1 MSRILPKLRDG
12 LDFMPSP
19 VGERPGLLIR
29 DPFQYSD
36 AILIVPPLL
45 AQGLSFFNGEETEL
59 DLQAYLSK
67 LTGQIIPGD
76 VVSSMVSALTG
87 NGFVEGPEFE
97 ERRNRRRDEFASS
110 PIRLAAHA
118 GTAYPDDGESLTGL
132 LSDKMGH
139 LNGQERSQRIGIAAP
154 HISPEGGWECYSAA
168 YGRLTEDLKG
178 RTFVILGTSHYG
190 TPERFGL
197 TRKPF
202 ATPLGNVE
210 VDTSM
215 VTWLEGRAGDSIV
228 TEDYCHSI
236 EHSIEFQAVFLR
248 HMMGSDIKILPILC
262 GPFARCFATGEAP
275 EQDDSLHRF
284 FDALGELADTNRDRL
299 FWVLGI
305 DLSHIGPRYGD
316 QRPVEAFEGE
326 MSPIESDDRECLA
339 RVDAGDAAGFF
350 DLMLEKQ
357 DRLKWCGFSPL
368 YTWLK
373 AMPEARAQLVK
384 YDQWNIDQTSVVSFA
399 ALEFTRDM

>member
-1 MSRILPKLRDG
+1 MSKTLPKLRDG

-76 VVSSMVSALTG
+76 VVSSMVNALTS
-87 NGFVEGPEFE
+87 NGFVEGPEFK

-132 LSDKMGH
+132 LSDKIGQ
-139 LNGQERSQRIGIAAP
+139 LNGQERTARIGIAAP
-154 HISPEGGWECYSAA
+154 HISPEGGWDCYAAA
-168 YGRLTEDLKG
+168 YSWLTDDVQG

-236 EHSIEFQAVFLR
+236 EHSIEFQAVFLGLESFRAGRQFDR
-248 HMMGSDIKILPILC
+248 HPGLRFAFRFGFLPFLPL
-262 GPFARCFATGEAP
+262 GFGHSLVFGLGLVVG
-275 EQDDSLHRF
+275 QDLLDSLFVPAGRESVLCHRAYF
-284 FDALGELADTNRDRL
+284 FFRRRRL
-299 FWVLGI
+299 
-305 DLSHIGPRYGD
+305 
-316 QRPVEAFEGE
+316 
-326 MSPIESDDRECLA
+326 
-339 RVDAGDAAGFF
+339 
-350 DLMLEKQ
+350 
-357 DRLKWCGFSPL
+357 
-368 YTWLK
+368 
-373 AMPEARAQLVK
+373 
-384 YDQWNIDQTSVVSFA
+384 
-399 ALEFTRDM
+399 